1 MASTLMKLQPNS
13 VTQKDTTTEIAL
25 PTLYVMCGAPGSG
38 KSTWAKREL
47 AVKPN
52 TVYVSR
58 DVIRLSVI
66 TDDEHYFSHED
77 EVYSIFITQITK
89 SLEEGMNV
97 IADATHLG
105 HSARLKLVGCL
116 NANGM
121 TTKQYNIIFVQMGTS
136 VEECIE
142 RDSKREGRTHVTAP
156 VVRRMYGY
164 SKTPTM
170 YEFPNVKGVW
180 IINE

>member
-1 MASTLMKLQPNS
+1 MVSTLMKLQPNS
-13 VTQKDTTTEIAL
+13 VMQKDMMTEIKL
-25 PTLYVMCGAPGSG
+25 PILYVMCGAPGSG

-52 TVYVSR
+52 TVYISR

-66 TDDEHYFSHED
+66 KDDEHYFSHED
-77 EVYSIFITQITK
+77 EVYSIFIQKITDA
-89 SLEEGMNV
+89 LREGLDV

-105 HSARLKLVGCL
+105 HSARIKLVGCL
-116 NANGM
+116 KANDM
-121 TTKQYNIIFVQMGTS
+121 PTENYNIIFVQMGTP
-136 VEECIE
+136 VEECIA
-142 RDSKREGRTHVTAP
+142 RDAKREGRMHVTAS
-156 VVRRMYGY
+156 VVRRMF
-164 SKTPTM
+164 SQSTTPTV